1 MQNNIITITFLLVFY
16 FHSIVFFQS
25 SHKSLIAKKDK
36 KFYYLLALLNI
47 PVGFIWLYILH
58 VSIVCA
64 YLFLMLVY
72 AIEIWLFFDAS
83 KLAKISVALNAVVNM
98 LCIGSIVVGI
108 FAFCLDT
115 SVYHMFYTPELFLFS
130 RIVIF
135 SICGLLTTL
144 WMHIIPSYYWDLCFK
159 SESKTI
165 VFVAL
170 EIITIIGTLS
180 NSISYEVE
188 FYARSLIV
196 QHIVQGFSWLT
207 VSYIGMFVL
216 VGVEMIDEHK
226 RDLEQNVKNTT
237 LYKDLFVNNC
247 ELSLQ
252 VNCTTKKLEDCRMKG
267 RLKQN
272 FIGMYYEDFTTYV
285 IKTHIHPDDVE
296 TTVKMSSIKTMI
308 NTFNL
313 GINHYYFEYRFRDV
327 GKSDYEWFRVEIS
340 LNDTTNAGQLGAI
353 LIVESIQFEKELQ
366 FDAERDALSKLYNK
380 KLTQEL
386 VQEYLDTGKDGVL
399 FMIDIDNFKK
409 INDNLGHDVGDQ
421 LIVDV
426 ADALVSL
433 FRKDDIIG
441 RIGGDEFIVF
451 VKLSAEKFDIE
462 NKAGEICKILNKT
475 YSNDTTNVT
484 VSASIGISKTSLST
498 YSFDQLYK
506 LADVALYTSK
516 EKGKNTFTYMDG

>member
-1 MQNNIITITFLLVFY
+1 
-16 FHSIVFFQS
+16 
-25 SHKSLIAKKDK
+25 
-36 KFYYLLALLNI
+36 
-47 PVGFIWLYILH
+47 
-58 VSIVCA
+58 
-64 YLFLMLVY
+64 
-72 AIEIWLFFDAS
+72 
-83 KLAKISVALNAVVNM
+83 
-98 LCIGSIVVGI
+98 
-108 FAFCLDT
+108 
-115 SVYHMFYTPELFLFS
+115 
-130 RIVIF
+130 
-135 SICGLLTTL
+135 
-144 WMHIIPSYYWDLCFK
+144 
-159 SESKTI
+159 
-165 VFVAL
+165 
-170 EIITIIGTLS
+170 
-180 NSISYEVE
+180 
-188 FYARSLIV
+188 
-196 QHIVQGFSWLT
+196 
-207 VSYIGMFVL
+207 
-216 VGVEMIDEHK
+216 
-226 RDLEQNVKNTT
+226 
-237 LYKDLFVNNC
+237 
-247 ELSLQ
+247 
-252 VNCTTKKLEDCRMKG
+252 
-267 RLKQN
+267 
-272 FIGMYYEDFTTYV
+272 
-285 IKTHIHPDDVE
+285 
-296 TTVKMSSIKTMI
+296 MSSIKTMI